1 MSRYGEQLS
10 IPRVGIVILSCLL
23 AGCTGSSEGRGRIHG
38 KVSIAGKPLATG
50 QIRLFPLSGGIGA
63 DGPIQDGV
71 YDIPVDQGITAGKYR
86 VELSSERTTGRKV
99 PDYDGGPGDMKDEVV
114 EDLPAKFNSQS
125 TLQIDYDPA
134 NKQSYDFDL

>member
-50 QIRLFPLSGGIGA
+50 QIRLFPLSGG
-63 DGPIQDGV
+63 
-71 YDIPVDQGITAGKYR
+71 
-86 VELSSERTTGRKV
+86 
-99 PDYDGGPGDMKDEVV
+99 PGDMKDEVV